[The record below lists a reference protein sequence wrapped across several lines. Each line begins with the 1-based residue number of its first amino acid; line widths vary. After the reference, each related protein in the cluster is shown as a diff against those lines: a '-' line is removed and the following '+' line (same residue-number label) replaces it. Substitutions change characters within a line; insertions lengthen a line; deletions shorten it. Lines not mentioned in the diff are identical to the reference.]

1 MEEVSGNLI
10 SVTEAA
16 KQLGVIRQRVLQLID
31 AGRLPATKVGSTYV
45 IKETDLDLVKDRKP
59 GRPPKIN
66 PPE

>member
-1 MEEVSGNLI
+1 MEEESGNLI

-16 KQLGVIRQRVLQLID
+16 KRLGVIRQRVLQLID
-31 AGRLPATKVGSTYV
+31 AGRLPAMKVGSTYV
-45 IKETDLDLVKDRKP
+45 IREPDLDLVKDRKP